1 MKGIAHILIIAS
13 TLLAAACSTVNT
25 VERAEPLY
33 QKKMV
38 NDRRII
44 TDGGL
49 NDSANVKSV
58 NEARVGGL
66 LKIQAQIENLT
77 SSPKQINYKFSWI
90 DKGGMEVPSA
100 TSNWNTLIL
109 EGRESKYISAVAP
122 TENVCDFTLKLLE
135 NVRD

>member
-1 MKGIAHILIIAS
+1 MKGVAHILTA
-13 TLLAAACSTVNT
+13 TLALLSAACSIVNT

-33 QKKMV
+33 QEKTVK
-38 NDRRII
+38 DKRII

-49 NDSANVKSV
+49 EDGAHVKSV

-66 LKIQAQIENLT
+66 LKIQANIANTT

-90 DKGGMEVPSA
+90 DKNGMEVPSA
-100 TSNWNTLIL
+100 TSNWSTLIL
-109 EGRESKYISAVAP
+109 EGKESKYISAVAP
-122 TENVCDFTLKLLE
+122 NENVCDFTLKLLE